1 MRTCY
6 PPQNDSSILIKAKSD
21 SKQLRVNNMPERLLT
36 ALLLVIVLGGEN
48 ANAEVVERVGTFGGM
63 RVEYF
68 VVLPD
73 GYDAETEYPA
83 VLIFGGGGQT
93 RDITW
98 RTLENHWVGEAERR
112 GYIVISPA
120 APRGQLFFETGAL
133 IFPSFARRLLL
144 EYNIEGNKFHIAGRS
159 NGGLSAFHIAAR
171 HPEYFRS
178 VTGFPGY
185 LNEATAERVDALS
198 GMCIYLHVGE
208 FDPGWARGMER
219 QADVFRSRGL
229 PTRFKVEE
237 GMSHG
242 LDSLAG
248 EGSARLFEN
257 LEHATANCG

>member
-1 MRTCY
+1 MTEKF
-6 PPQNDSSILIKAKSD
+6 LF
-21 SKQLRVNNMPERLLT
+21 
-36 ALLLVIVLGGEN
+36 ALVLVFVLCTGH
-48 ANAEVVERVGTFGGM
+48 ANGEVVEKVGTFGGM
-63 RVEYF
+63 RVDYF

-73 GYDAETEYPA
+73 GFDPDEEYPA
-83 VLIFGGGGQT
+83 VLAFSGGGQSLDGT
-93 RDITW
+93 R
-98 RTLENHWVGEAERR
+98 RALENHWVEEAEQR

-120 APRGQLFFETGAL
+120 APRGQVFFQTGAF

-144 EYNIEGNKFHIAGRS
+144 EYKIEGNKFHIAGRS

-185 LNEATAERVDALS
+185 LNEATAERVNALS

-237 GMSHG
+237 GMGHG

-257 LEHATANCG
+257 LEHAAANCG